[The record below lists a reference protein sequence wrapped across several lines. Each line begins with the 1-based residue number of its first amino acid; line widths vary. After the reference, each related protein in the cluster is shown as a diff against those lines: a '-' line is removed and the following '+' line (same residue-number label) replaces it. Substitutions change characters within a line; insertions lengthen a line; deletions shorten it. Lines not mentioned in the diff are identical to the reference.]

1 MGIPEH
7 WLTYLYQFGVGGV
20 FFAGGLILIIKT
32 GACNLK
38 IKADRTW
45 FAALIVGY
53 IFLASLY
60 AVWIYASVST
70 PSVAEGGG
78 LTTSASPL
86 RAIPVLLD
94 SLATVA
100 RALIGLL

>member
-7 WLTYLYQFGVGGV
+7 WLTYLYQFGVGGF
-20 FFAGGLILIIKT
+20 FFAAGLVLIIKT

-38 IKADRTW
+38 IRADRIW
-45 FAALIVGY
+45 FSALVAGY
-53 IFLASLY
+53 LFLASLY
-60 AVWIYASVST
+60 AVWIYASVHT

-78 LTTSASPL
+78 LSTSVSPL
-86 RAIPVLLD
+86 RAIPVLID

-100 RALIGLL
+100 RALIELL